1 MVGIR
6 LFPFGARPIFR
17 GYVKLQVGNVL
28 FSKMERMV
36 QNRLEFGIDLESKV
50 IITCTESRTAHHNFH
65 TRTHYI
71 RILATTNP
79 PLIFTPNLST
89 TSIWIYPCSD
99 CCLPKAQQLP
109 SLSTFRARARVKCL
123 LVGAQDQDARGF
135 GVELWLSCK
144 AQLHNERQWSWVKRS
159 LGVEICIC
167 INIRIYIYIERENIP
182 WIFHILYI

>member
-6 LFPFGARPIFR
+6 WFPFGAFRPIFR
-17 GYVKLQVGNVL
+17 GYVKLQVGDVL

-36 QNRLEFGIDLESKV
+36 QNHLEFGIDLESKV

-71 RILATTNP
+71 RILATTSP
-79 PLIFTPNLST
+79 PLIFTHFYSKPFNN
-89 TSIWIYPCSD
+89 ICIYPCPD

-144 AQLHNERQWSWVKRS
+144 AQLHNERQALAEWKEALALKSV
-159 LGVEICIC
+159 
-167 INIRIYIYIERENIP
+167 
-182 WIFHILYI
+182 